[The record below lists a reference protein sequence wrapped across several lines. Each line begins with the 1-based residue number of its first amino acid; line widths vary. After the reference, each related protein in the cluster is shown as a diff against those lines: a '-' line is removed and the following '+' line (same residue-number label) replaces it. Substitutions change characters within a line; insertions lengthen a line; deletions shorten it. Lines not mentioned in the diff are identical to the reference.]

1 MRTRTSED
9 YVTTI
14 DLSSDSALRE
24 IQLIK
29 NVVKIGNKRA
39 AFCESRYFVRVRG
52 RLGKNS
58 PYAHL
63 YAQGGP
69 LHRGCAQDIKLEHS
83 VRADVYVSKRSKAWR
98 SV

>member
-9 YVTTI
+9 YISTI
-14 DLSSDSALRE
+14 DLSSDNALLE
-24 IQLIK
+24 IQAIK
-29 NVVKIGNKRA
+29 NLVKKVNKRA
-39 AFCESRYFVRVRG
+39 ACCESRYFVRVRG

-58 PYAHL
+58 PYAPL